1 MFDKTENKE
10 QTMTQEQLQEQLD
23 KATAKLEENIAEYAE
38 ILNKITGGERE
49 KFSGNEFLSR
59 KANFL
64 AKITQ
69 TPEMREAQYYND
81 NFNDFCCAISPVK
94 FLDFKSALNSAKSY
108 KLVNDAEW
116 DNRAGEQ
123 LADIMNEET
132 EQYKNVYDVYD
143 YDDVNAIV
151 LRKAL
156 MNLQEDLPDIE
167 SLQQAFLHENYMCSE
182 IQLDEEAFTEEIKEK
197 IKKDGDEWINEIGST
212 SRALIKDFLCF
223 DKNQT
228 LEDFAK
234 DVLKS
239 TRKSKR
245 S

>member
-38 ILNKITGGERE
+38 ILNKITDGERE

-69 TPEMREAQYYND
+69 TPEMRETQYYND

-116 DNRAGEQ
+116 NDTAGEQ

-132 EQYKNVYDVYD
+132 EKYKNDYDVYD

-156 MNLQEDLPDIE
+156 MNLQEDLPDIKN
-167 SLQQAFLHENYMCSE
+167 LQEAFLHENYMCSE
-182 IQLDEEAFTEEIKEK
+182 IQLDEKAFAEEFKEK
-197 IKKDGDEWINEIGST
+197 IKQDGAEWLIQIGST
-212 SRALIKDFLCF
+212 SRALIEDFLCL
-223 DKNQT
+223 DENQT

-234 DVLKS
+234 NVLKS
-239 TRKSKR
+239 TRKNKR

>member
-1 MFDKTENKE
+1 
-10 QTMTQEQLQEQLD
+10 MTQEQLQEQLD

-38 ILNKITGGERE
+38 ILNKITDGERE

-69 TPEMREAQYYND
+69 TPEMRETQYYND
-81 NFNDFCCAISPVK
+81 NFNDFCRAISPVK

-116 DNRAGEQ
+116 NDTAGEQ

-132 EQYKNVYDVYD
+132 EKYKNDYDVYD

-156 MNLQEDLPDIE
+156 
-167 SLQQAFLHENYMCSE
+167 
-182 IQLDEEAFTEEIKEK
+182 
-197 IKKDGDEWINEIGST
+197 
-212 SRALIKDFLCF
+212 IKDFLCL
-223 DKNQT
+223 DENQT

-234 DVLKS
+234 NVLKS
-239 TRKSKR
+239 TRKNKR

>member
-1 MFDKTENKE
+1 
-10 QTMTQEQLQEQLD
+10 MTQEQLQEQLD

-81 NFNDFCCAISPVK
+81 NFSDFCCAISPVK
-94 FLDFKSALNSAKSY
+94 FLDFKTALNSAKSY
-108 KLVNDAEW
+108 KLANDAEW
-116 DNRAGEQ
+116 NNTAGEQ

-132 EQYKNVYDVYD
+132 EKYKNDYDVHD

-156 MNLQEDLPDIE
+156 MNLQEDLSDIE
-167 SLQQAFLHENYMCSE
+167 SLQKAFVHENYMCSE
-182 IQLDEEAFTEEIKEK
+182 IQIDKEAFAEEFKEK
-197 IKKDGDEWINEIGST
+197 IKQDGDEWINEIGST
-212 SRALIKDFLCF
+212 SRALIEDFLCF
-223 DKNQT
+223 DENQT

-239 TRKSKR
+239 TRKNKR

>member
-1 MFDKTENKE
+1 
-10 QTMTQEQLQEQLD
+10 MTQEQLQEQLD

-38 ILNKITGGERE
+38 ILNKITDGERE

-64 AKITQ
+64 ARITQ
-69 TPEMREAQYYND
+69 TPEMRETQYYND
-81 NFNDFCCAISPVK
+81 NFNDFCRAISPVK

-116 DNRAGEQ
+116 NDTAGEQ

-132 EQYKNVYDVYD
+132 EKYKNVYDVYD
-143 YDDVNAIV
+143 DVNAIV
-151 LRKAL
+151 LWKAL

-167 SLQQAFLHENYMCSE
+167 NLQKAFLHENYMCSE

-197 IKKDGDEWINEIGST
+197 IKKDGDEWIYEIGST
-212 SRALIKDFLCF
+212 SRALIEDFLCL
-223 DKNQT
+223 DENQT

-234 DVLKS
+234 NVLKS
-239 TRKSKR
+239 TRKNKR

>member
-1 MFDKTENKE
+1 
-10 QTMTQEQLQEQLD
+10 MTQEQLQEQLD

-38 ILNKITGGERE
+38 ILNKITDGERE

-81 NFNDFCCAISPVK
+81 NFNDFCRAILPVK

-108 KLVNDAEW
+108 ELVNNAEW
-116 DNRAGEQ
+116 NNTAGEQ

-132 EQYKNVYDVYD
+132 EKYKNDYDVYD

-167 SLQQAFLHENYMCSE
+167 NLQQAFIHENYMCSE
-182 IQLDEEAFTEEIKEK
+182 IQLDKKAFTEEIKEK

-212 SRALIKDFLCF
+212 SRALIEDFLCF
-223 DKNQT
+223 DENQT
-228 LEDFAK
+228 LKDFAK
-234 DVLKS
+234 DVLKT
-239 TRKSKR
+239 TRKSRR

>member
-1 MFDKTENKE
+1 
-10 QTMTQEQLQEQLD
+10 MTQEQLQEQLD

-38 ILNKITGGERE
+38 ILNKITDGERE

-81 NFNDFCCAISPVK
+81 NFSDFCRAISPVK

-108 KLVNDAEW
+108 KLANDAEW
-116 DNRAGEQ
+116 NDTAGEQ

-132 EQYKNVYDVYD
+132 EKYKNDYDVYD
-143 YDDVNAIV
+143 YNDVNAIV

-156 MNLQEDLPDIE
+156 INLQEDLPDIE
-167 SLQQAFLHENYMCSE
+167 NLQQAFLHENYMCSE
-182 IQLDEEAFTEEIKEK
+182 IQLDEKAFTEEIKEK

-212 SRALIKDFLCF
+212 SRALIEDFLCF
-223 DKNQT
+223 DENQT

-239 TRKSKR
+239 TRKSRR